1 MIFRLFL
8 VIMVGTLLASTNLYG
23 QRVYASHSVL
33 AAGNWTQIGVTR
45 EGVFKVTAT
54 ALAQAGIS
62 SENISSNSIRLF
74 GNGGAMLPENNREP
88 RADDLT
94 ENALEMVDGG
104 DGIFN
109 GTDYFL
115 FYSTGPHPWI
125 KDTLT
130 RLWQHQTNLYSDTAY
145 YYLTIGGNGRRI
157 SPQTAQ
163 PAATVTVREMDDR
176 FYQELELE
184 NVLASGKNW
193 LGTKLGAQPGQ
204 SLTTTLSIPFTLMNT
219 QQPVTLIS
227 QLAARSVGAP
237 TTFRLLQQ
245 SLSVQETSLPAVSG
259 QFLETYATQ
268 GKQLSRFLPA
278 ASSNLSIQIQMA
290 STNPAAIGW
299 IDWIEVFARRQL
311 AFAGSGTLFFRD
323 TRSVNSGATAAFEI
337 QQVPTGAGAFVWD
350 VTNPFNPVKMNTT
363 QSGNLMQWV
372 NGASTL
378 REYAAGILSALPEPI
393 LLGKV
398 ANQDLHNSSPVRML
412 VITQASLLS
421 EANRLAEY
429 HRVRDGIS
437 AIVVTTQQIYHEFSG
452 GNPDPTAL
460 RDFVK
465 MYYDKARST
474 GSLRPEYLLLLGS
487 GSYDYKRKKIQEGN
501 LVPVYESPESLD
513 PLRTYT
519 SDDFFGL
526 LDDGE
531 DFSAMRAGDGLDI
544 AIGRLP
550 AVNLAE
556 ATRIVNKIIRYQQP
570 ASQGSWRMQTL
581 FIADDRDNN
590 LHFNDAQ
597 QITASAFQTN
607 PLLNI
612 QKVYLDAF
620 PIISSSGGD
629 RYPQVN
635 ETIVNQCFRGALV
648 VNYTGHGNYLRLADE
663 AVFTA
668 EEVKRFN
675 NPNRLPLFITAS
687 CDFAPHDNPA
697 VVSLGDRVLKN
708 DSTGGIA
715 LLTTTRP
722 VFAYSNL
729 QMNDQYLKVGM
740 QKDAA
745 GNYLSLGKSVLLAK
759 NTILSTTGDVLNNR
773 KFTLLGDPALTLAFP
788 KNNIRLTRLNGKP
801 ITGNDTLKAL
811 GRYTCEGEL
820 ADSRGVQLT
829 NFNGIVELS
838 LYDQPQLLKTL
849 GNRSGSTAAVYNQQ
863 TSVLF
868 RGTATVQ
875 GGKFRINFVVPK
887 DISYALGKARFSMY
901 ATGENADAGGVDT
914 SISIGGILPVAGK
927 DEEGPAIRLYLNDT
941 AFREGGLSNESPL
954 LIALLEDSS
963 GINASGNGI
972 GHDITAWLDE
982 NTQNSFVLNEYYQA
996 DIDSYQKGK
1005 LAFRLPEL
1013 AEGRHQITLKA
1024 WDLAN
1029 NSSLKTLEFWVKK
1042 QEKLV
1047 FGRVMNYP
1055 NPFSSGTTFSVEHN
1069 RPGVPMRL
1077 EITIYDILGRL
1088 VRQIQQPIT
1097 GSGSR
1102 NIQVQWTG
1110 EGASGAK
1117 LAKGIYIYHLKLISE
1132 PESASAS
1139 GQMIRY

>member
-1 MIFRLFL
+1 MIFR
-8 VIMVGTLLASTNLYG
+8 VILISLVGTLIASTSLSG
-23 QRVYASHSVL
+23 QRVYAPHSVL
-33 AAGNWTQIGVTR
+33 AAGSWTQLGVTR
-45 EGVFKVTAT
+45 EGVFKVTAS
-54 ALAQAGIS
+54 ALEQAGIS
-62 SENISSNSIRLF
+62 SGNLSSNSIRLF
-74 GNGGAMLPENNREP
+74 GNGGAMLPENNRDS
-88 RADDLT
+88 RADDLI

-115 FYSTGPHPWI
+115 FYATGPHPWI
-125 KDTLT
+125 RDTLT
-130 RLWQHQTNLYSDTAY
+130 GLWQHQNNLYSDTAY
-145 YYLTIGGNGRRI
+145 YYLTIGGTGRRI
-157 SPQTAQ
+157 AQQTVQ
-163 PAATVTVREMDDR
+163 SAATVSVREMDDR

-184 NVLASGKNW
+184 NVLFSGKNW

-204 SLTTTLSIPFTLMNT
+204 SLSTTLAIPFTSLNT

-227 QLAARSVGAP
+227 QMAARSVGAP
-237 TTFRLLQQ
+237 TSFRVLHQNQ
-245 SLSVQETSLPAVSG
+245 AVQELSLPAVSG

-278 ASSNLSIQIQMA
+278 ASGNLSIQIQMA
-290 STNPAAIGW
+290 SNNPAAIGW
-299 IDWIEVFARRQL
+299 IDWIEAFARRQL
-311 AFAGSGTLFFRD
+311 AFVGSETLFFRD
-323 TRSVNSGATAAFEI
+323 TRSVSAGVTATFEI
-337 QQVPTGAGAFVWD
+337 QQVPSGAGAFVWE
-350 VTNPFNPVKMNTT
+350 VTNPFTPIKMNST
-363 QSGNLMQWV
+363 QSGNLLQWV
-372 NGASTL
+372 NGVSTL
-378 REYAAGILSALPEPI
+378 KEYAAGIISALPAPI
-393 LLGKV
+393 FLGKI
-398 ANQDLHNSSPVRML
+398 ANQDLHNSSPVQML
-412 VITQASLLS
+412 VITQAGLLS
-421 EANRLAEY
+421 EANRLAAY
-429 HRVRDGIS
+429 HRVRDGITAS
-437 AIVVTTQQIYHEFSG
+437 VVTTQQIYHEFSS
-452 GNPDPTAL
+452 GNPDPTAI

-465 MYYDKARST
+465 MYYDKARNT
-474 GSLRPEYLLLLGS
+474 GSLRPEYLLLLGA

-519 SDDFFGL
+519 SDDFFGM

-550 AVNLAE
+550 AGNLAE

-570 ASQGSWRMQTL
+570 ISQGSWRMQTM

-597 QITASAFQTN
+597 QITASTFQTN

-675 NPNRLPLFITAS
+675 NPYRLPLFITAS

-740 QKDAA
+740 QKDVQ

-759 NTILSTTGDVLNNR
+759 NTLLSNAGDVLNNR

-801 ITGNDTLKAL
+801 ISGNDTLKAL
-811 GRYTCEGEL
+811 GRYTCEGEVT
-820 ADSRGVQLT
+820 DVRGIPLT
-829 NFNGIVELS
+829 NFSGIVELS
-838 LYDQPQLLKTL
+838 LYDQPQVVKTL
-849 GNRSGSTAAVYNQQ
+849 GNRSGSTVAVYNQQ
-863 TSVLF
+863 TAVLF

-875 GGKFRINFVVPK
+875 EGKFRINFVLPK
-887 DISYALGKARFSMY
+887 DISYALGRARFSMY
-901 ATGENADAGGVDT
+901 ATSENADAGGVDT

-927 DEEGPAIRLYLNDT
+927 DEEGPAIRLNLNDT
-941 AFREGGLSNESPL
+941 AFREGGLSNEAPL

-982 NTQNSFVLNEYYQA
+982 NTQNAWVLNEYYQA

-1005 LAFRLPEL
+1005 LLFRLPEL
-1013 AEGRHQITLKA
+1013 SEGRHQITLKA

-1029 NSSLKTLEFWVKK
+1029 NSSVKTLGFWVKK
-1042 QEKLV
+1042 QEKLAL
-1047 FGRVMNYP
+1047 GRVMNYP
-1055 NPFSSGTTFSVEHN
+1055 NPFSWGTTFSVEHN
-1069 RPGVPMRL
+1069 RPGVPMQL
-1077 EITIYDILGRL
+1077 EITIFDILGRL
-1088 VRQIQQPIT
+1088 VRQIQQPIS

-1102 NIQVQWTG
+1102 NIQVQWNG
-1110 EGASGAK
+1110 EGVSGAK

>member
-1 MIFRLFL
+1 
-8 VIMVGTLLASTNLYG
+8 VGKIT
-23 QRVYASHSVL
+23 
-33 AAGNWTQIGVTR
+33 
-45 EGVFKVTAT
+45 
-54 ALAQAGIS
+54 
-62 SENISSNSIRLF
+62 
-74 GNGGAMLPENNREP
+74 
-88 RADDLT
+88 
-94 ENALEMVDGG
+94 
-104 DGIFN
+104 
-109 GTDYFL
+109 
-115 FYSTGPHPWI
+115 
-125 KDTLT
+125 
-130 RLWQHQTNLYSDTAY
+130 
-145 YYLTIGGNGRRI
+145 
-157 SPQTAQ
+157 
-163 PAATVTVREMDDR
+163 
-176 FYQELELE
+176 
-184 NVLASGKNW
+184 
-193 LGTKLGAQPGQ
+193 
-204 SLTTTLSIPFTLMNT
+204 
-219 QQPVTLIS
+219 
-227 QLAARSVGAP
+227 
-237 TTFRLLQQ
+237 
-245 SLSVQETSLPAVSG
+245 
-259 QFLETYATQ
+259 
-268 GKQLSRFLPA
+268 
-278 ASSNLSIQIQMA
+278 
-290 STNPAAIGW
+290 
-299 IDWIEVFARRQL
+299 
-311 AFAGSGTLFFRD
+311 
-323 TRSVNSGATAAFEI
+323 
-337 QQVPTGAGAFVWD
+337 
-350 VTNPFNPVKMNTT
+350 
-363 QSGNLMQWV
+363 
-372 NGASTL
+372 
-378 REYAAGILSALPEPI
+378 
-393 LLGKV
+393 
-398 ANQDLHNSSPVRML
+398 NQDLHNSSPVRML
-412 VITQASLLS
+412 VITQAGLLS

-437 AIVVTTQQIYHEFSG
+437 ASVVTTQQIYHEFSG

-474 GSLRPEYLLLLGS
+474 SSLRPQYLLLLGA

-550 AVNLAE
+550 VLNLAE
-556 ATRIVNKIIRYQQP
+556 ANRAVNKIIRYQQP
-570 ASQGSWRMQTL
+570 ASQGSWRMQTM

-597 QITASAFQTN
+597 QITASTFQTN

-648 VNYTGHGNYLRLADE
+648 VNYTGHGNYQRLADE

-745 GNYLSLGKSVLLAK
+745 GNYLSLGNSVLLAK

-801 ITGNDTLKAL
+801 INGNDTLKAL
-811 GRYTCEGEL
+811 GRYTCEGEV
-820 ADSRGVQLT
+820 ADSRGVQVT

-838 LYDQPQLLKTL
+838 LYDQPQVLKTL

-863 TSVLF
+863 TAVLF

-875 GGKFRINFVVPK
+875 GGKFRINIVVPK
-887 DISYALGKARFSMY
+887 DISYALGKARFSLY
-901 ATGENADAGGVDT
+901 AMGENADAGGVDT

-982 NTQNSFVLNEYYQA
+982 NTQNSWVLNEYYQA
-996 DIDSYQKGK
+996 DIDSYRKGR
-1005 LAFRLPEL
+1005 LSFRLPDL

-1047 FGRVMNYP
+1047 LGRVMNYP

-1077 EITIYDILGRL
+1077 EIAIYDILGRL
-1088 VRQIQQPIT
+1088 VRQIQQPVT

-1102 NIQVQWTG
+1102 NIQVLWSG

-1117 LAKGIYIYHLKLISE
+1117 LAKGIYIYHLKIISE
-1132 PESASAS
+1132 PESVSAS

>member
-1 MIFRLFL
+1 M
-8 VIMVGTLLASTNLYG
+8 
-23 QRVYASHSVL
+23 
-33 AAGNWTQIGVTR
+33 
-45 EGVFKVTAT
+45 
-54 ALAQAGIS
+54 
-62 SENISSNSIRLF
+62 
-74 GNGGAMLPENNREP
+74 
-88 RADDLT
+88 
-94 ENALEMVDGG
+94 
-104 DGIFN
+104 
-109 GTDYFL
+109 
-115 FYSTGPHPWI
+115 
-125 KDTLT
+125 
-130 RLWQHQTNLYSDTAY
+130 
-145 YYLTIGGNGRRI
+145 
-157 SPQTAQ
+157 
-163 PAATVTVREMDDR
+163 
-176 FYQELELE
+176 
-184 NVLASGKNW
+184 
-193 LGTKLGAQPGQ
+193 
-204 SLTTTLSIPFTLMNT
+204 
-219 QQPVTLIS
+219 
-227 QLAARSVGAP
+227 
-237 TTFRLLQQ
+237 
-245 SLSVQETSLPAVSG
+245 
-259 QFLETYATQ
+259 
-268 GKQLSRFLPA
+268 
-278 ASSNLSIQIQMA
+278 
-290 STNPAAIGW
+290 
-299 IDWIEVFARRQL
+299 
-311 AFAGSGTLFFRD
+311 
-323 TRSVNSGATAAFEI
+323 
-337 QQVPTGAGAFVWD
+337 
-350 VTNPFNPVKMNTT
+350 
-363 QSGNLMQWV
+363 
-372 NGASTL
+372 
-378 REYAAGILSALPEPI
+378 
-393 LLGKV
+393 
-398 ANQDLHNSSPVRML
+398 
-412 VITQASLLS
+412 
-421 EANRLAEY
+421 AEY
-429 HRVRDGIS
+429 HRVRDGIT
-437 AIVVTTQQIYHEFSG
+437 ATVVTTQQIYHEFSS
-452 GNPDPTAL
+452 GNPDPTAI

-465 MYYDKARST
+465 MYYDKASNT
-474 GSLRPEYLLLLGS
+474 GSLRPEYLLLMGA

-531 DFSAMRAGDGLDI
+531 DFSAMRASDGLDI

-550 AVNLAE
+550 VVNLAE
-556 ATRIVNKIIRYQQP
+556 ANRVVNKIIRYQQP
-570 ASQGSWRMQTL
+570 ASQGSWRMQTM

-597 QITASAFQTN
+597 QITASTFQTN

-648 VNYTGHGNYLRLADE
+648 VNYTGHGNYQRLADE

-740 QKDAA
+740 QKDAQ

-788 KNNIRLTRLNGKP
+788 KNNIQLTRLNGKP

-811 GRYTCEGEL
+811 GRYTCEGEV
-820 ADSRGVQLT
+820 ADSRGVQVT
-829 NFNGIVELS
+829 NFNGIIELS
-838 LYDQPQLLKTL
+838 LYDQPQVLKTL

-863 TSVLF
+863 TAVLF
-868 RGTATVQ
+868 RGSATVQ

-927 DEEGPAIRLYLNDT
+927 DEEGPAIRLFLNDT

-954 LIALLEDSS
+954 LIAMLEDSS

-982 NTQNSFVLNEYYQA
+982 NTQNAWVLNEYYQA
-996 DIDSYQKGK
+996 DIDSYRKGR
-1005 LAFRLPEL
+1005 LSFRLPDL
-1013 AEGRHQITLKA
+1013 AEGRHLITLKA

-1047 FGRVMNYP
+1047 LGRVMNFP

-1077 EITIYDILGRL
+1077 EIAIYDMLGRL
-1088 VRQIQQPIT
+1088 VRQIQQPVS

-1102 NIQVQWTG
+1102 NIQVQWSG

>member
-1 MIFRLFL
+1 
-8 VIMVGTLLASTNLYG
+8 
-23 QRVYASHSVL
+23 
-33 AAGNWTQIGVTR
+33 
-45 EGVFKVTAT
+45 
-54 ALAQAGIS
+54 
-62 SENISSNSIRLF
+62 
-74 GNGGAMLPENNREP
+74 
-88 RADDLT
+88 
-94 ENALEMVDGG
+94 
-104 DGIFN
+104 
-109 GTDYFL
+109 
-115 FYSTGPHPWI
+115 
-125 KDTLT
+125 
-130 RLWQHQTNLYSDTAY
+130 
-145 YYLTIGGNGRRI
+145 
-157 SPQTAQ
+157 
-163 PAATVTVREMDDR
+163 
-176 FYQELELE
+176 
-184 NVLASGKNW
+184 
-193 LGTKLGAQPGQ
+193 
-204 SLTTTLSIPFTLMNT
+204 
-219 QQPVTLIS
+219 
-227 QLAARSVGAP
+227 
-237 TTFRLLQQ
+237 
-245 SLSVQETSLPAVSG
+245 
-259 QFLETYATQ
+259 
-268 GKQLSRFLPA
+268 
-278 ASSNLSIQIQMA
+278 
-290 STNPAAIGW
+290 
-299 IDWIEVFARRQL
+299 
-311 AFAGSGTLFFRD
+311 
-323 TRSVNSGATAAFEI
+323 
-337 QQVPTGAGAFVWD
+337 
-350 VTNPFNPVKMNTT
+350 
-363 QSGNLMQWV
+363 
-372 NGASTL
+372 
-378 REYAAGILSALPEPI
+378 
-393 LLGKV
+393 
-398 ANQDLHNSSPVRML
+398 ML
-412 VITQASLLS
+412 VITQAGLLS
-421 EANRLAEY
+421 EATRLAAY
-429 HRVRDGIS
+429 HRVRDGITAS
-437 AIVVTTQQIYHEFSG
+437 VVTTQQIYHEFSS
-452 GNPDPTAL
+452 GNPDPTAI

-465 MYYDKARST
+465 MYYDKASNA
-474 GSLRPEYLLLLGS
+474 GSLRPEYLLLLGA
-487 GSYDYKRKKIQEGN
+487 GSYDYKRKKVQEGN

-550 AVNLAE
+550 VVNLAE
-556 ATRIVNKIIRYQQP
+556 ANRVVNKIIRYQQP
-570 ASQGSWRMQTL
+570 ASQGSWRMQTM

-597 QITASAFQTN
+597 QITASTFQTN

-648 VNYTGHGNYLRLADE
+648 VNYTGHGNYQRLADE

-759 NTILSTTGDVLNNR
+759 NTLLSSTGDVLNNR

-811 GRYTCEGEL
+811 GRYTCEGEV
-820 ADSRGVQLT
+820 ADSRGVQVT

-838 LYDQPQLLKTL
+838 LYDQPQVLKTL

-863 TSVLF
+863 TAVLF
-868 RGTATVQ
+868 RGSATVQ

-927 DEEGPAIRLYLNDT
+927 DEEGPAIRLFLNDT

-982 NTQNSFVLNEYYQA
+982 NTQNALVLNEYYQA
-996 DIDSYQKGK
+996 DIDSYRKGR
-1005 LAFRLPEL
+1005 LSFRLPNL

-1029 NSSLKTLEFWVKK
+1029 NSSVKTLEFWVKK

-1047 FGRVMNYP
+1047 LGRVMNFP

-1077 EITIYDILGRL
+1077 EIAIYDMLGRL
-1088 VRQIQQPIT
+1088 VRQIQQPVS

-1102 NIQVQWTG
+1102 NIQVQWSG